1 MKLEDKKVMAQS
13 SKAESHSRLVKL
25 REPCVVVIFGASGD
39 LTRRMLVPALF
50 YLEQEG
56 CLPDQFAIVGCS
68 RTAFSREKFQDQ
80 MLKAVQVGGTWEP
93 KQKEAWERFS
103 NRIFYLPG
111 NVADPQICQKLVDLL
126 SSLDE
131 KLNTQGNRVYYLAT
145 APSLYVPII
154 ETIGCTAPLQRRG
167 RKRGWSRIV
176 VEKPFGW
183 DLQTARELNRALS
196 RVFNES
202 EIYRIDHYLGKH
214 TVQNIL
220 VFRFANAIFE
230 PIWNRHYI
238 DHVQVSVTEDLGVG
252 RRAAYYEEAG
262 VIRDIF
268 QNHLLQLLALTT
280 MEPPSSFSADAVRN
294 EKLKVLQS
302 IHPISLENMDLYAVR
317 GQYGPGRIQEEAVK
331 GYREEEGVA
340 KDSPRETFA
349 ALKFSVDNWR
359 WQGVPF
365 YLRSGKRMARKVTEI
380 AVQFKKAPQLLFKTM
395 ESDEIRPNILILRI
409 QPNEGISLQFEA
421 KYPGTI
427 IRTQPVKMEFHY
439 QTSLG
444 TLRPPTAYEHL
455 LLDCL
460 SGDQTLFN
468 RADEVEMAWSLVMP
482 VLSVWEA
489 KRPLDFPNYKAG
501 EWGPKAAHELIARDG
516 FSWRIP
522 S

>member
-1 MKLEDKKVMAQS
+1 MKLEDKKMSDQYS
-13 SKAESHSRLVKL
+13 EAEIHRRLVKL
-25 REPCVVVIFGASGD
+25 REPCVMVIFGANGD
-39 LTRRMLVPALF
+39 LTRRMLMPALF

-68 RTAFSREKFQDQ
+68 RTAFSQEEFQDQ
-80 MLKAVQVGGTWEP
+80 MLKAIQASGPWDQ
-93 KQKEAWERFS
+93 KQREAWKNFS
-103 NRIFYLPG
+103 NRIFYISG
-111 NVADPQICQKLVDLL
+111 NIANPQICQKLADLL
-126 SSLDE
+126 LSLDE
-131 KLNTQGNRVYYLAT
+131 KLNTQGNRIYYFAT
-145 APSLYVPII
+145 APSLYAPII
-154 ETIGCTAPLQRRG
+154 EVIGCTGPLQRRG
-167 RKRGWSRIV
+167 RGKGWSRIV
-176 VEKPFGW
+176 VEKPFGR
-183 DLQTARELNRALS
+183 DLQTARELNRVLL
-196 RVFNES
+196 RVFNEK

-238 DHVQVSVTEDLGVG
+238 DHVQISVAEELGVG

-262 VIRDIF
+262 VIRDMF

-294 EKLKVLQS
+294 EKLKVLQAIRPFHS
-302 IHPISLENMDLYAVR
+302 EEIGLYAVR
-317 GQYGPGRIQEEAVK
+317 GQYGPGQVKGEIVK

-349 ALKFSVDNWR
+349 AVRLRVDNWR

-380 AVQFKKAPQLLFKTM
+380 AIQFKKAPQLLFKAV
-395 ESDEIRPNILILRI
+395 ESDEIRSNVLVLRI
-409 QPNEGISLQFEA
+409 QPNEGISLQFEV
-421 KYPGTI
+421 KYPGTM
-427 IRTQPVKMEFHY
+427 IRTQPVEMEFHY
-439 QTSLG
+439 QTSFG
-444 TLRPPTAYEHL
+444 MLRPPTAYEHL

-468 RADEVEMAWSLVMP
+468 RVDEVEMAWSLVMP
-482 VLSVWEA
+482 FLNVWEA

-501 EWGPKAAHELIARDG
+501 EWGPKAADELIAKDG
-516 FSWRIP
+516 FSWRVP
-522 S
+522 E